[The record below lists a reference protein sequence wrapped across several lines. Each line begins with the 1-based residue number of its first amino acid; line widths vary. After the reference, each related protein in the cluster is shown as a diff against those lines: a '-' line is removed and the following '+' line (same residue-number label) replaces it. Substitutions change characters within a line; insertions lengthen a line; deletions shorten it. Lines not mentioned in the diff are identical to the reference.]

1 MRKIYFILIVLLS
14 VTVNSQTSSKI
25 YQTFSK
31 EVDGIKISIETPT
44 TYELV
49 DDPNDKYKINT
60 VFLVSNKQT
69 SYLSKNLIK
78 VSQKS
83 IPQTFTDEMISEM
96 MSDKNK
102 SIQIF
107 KGMERSNSGIKLDN
121 DSFRS
126 IVVNGVKFYKIN
138 FTNILEKNI
147 SLFTFHR
154 RKMFLVYFTYYDLK
168 EGEMEEFDEI
178 LNSLVFK

>member
-1 MRKIYFILIVLLS
+1 MSSQSLLKFLNKLDKDFDDNTPEDKRLEYNLLTHS
-14 VTVNSQTSSKI
+14 
-25 YQTFSK
+25 FSYNQ
-31 EVDGIKISIETPT
+31 S
-44 TYELV
+44 
-49 DDPNDKYKINT
+49 
-60 VFLVSNKQT
+60 
-69 SYLSKNLIK
+69 
-78 VSQKS
+78 
-83 IPQTFTDEMISEM
+83 TFTDEMISEM